1 MAIEK
6 VIDIKVQGNVNEAV
20 GSLRSQLRA
29 AQAEVATLSDKF
41 GATSAEAAQAARRAA
56 ELKDQIGDAKA
67 LTDAFNPDAKF
78 KALTA
83 SLSGVAGGFAA
94 VQGGMALVGV
104 ESENVEATLLKVQSA
119 MALSQGLQAVGESL
133 DSFKQLG
140 AVIKELNIVKLA
152 FNFIET
158 GQIGLVRANTLAK
171 TQDAAATAALTTA
184 TAASTAATGTATL
197 GLKLFRL
204 AIIGTGV
211 GALVIGLVALYQNFD
226 KVKEAVYNLLP
237 GLKDIGEFFGN
248 VITSVTDFVGA
259 TSDASRALDR
269 LKADA
274 DATLALNKRFMQEH
288 GDQVDQYTAKKIAA
302 KNAYLEAIKEDGA
315 NVAALGQRLNRELAA
330 IDKEREAD
338 RKKNRE
344 KIQKEQEEEQKKA
357 DDKIKEDA
365 EKDKKATE
373 ARNKQ
378 LQDESDFMTRLRNA
392 PIEAEARERQNKIEA
407 EAQER
412 QNRLDALQEF
422 LEKENEIENN
432 AYILA
437 EAQKKEFADREMALD
452 IAITDAKRAALDT
465 ALNILMQFAGKNKT
479 IALSIIAI
487 QKGLAIADVIVGA
500 SKSIAAATA
509 SAAPTALNPPF
520 LAPGVVNPSFA
531 INAKLA
537 AKSILLT
544 KLTAGT
550 SIASILA
557 AGIGQAASIT
567 SGGGGGGAG
576 GDSGGG
582 GGGAGTNAPQF
593 NVVGATGV
601 NQLAGAIGNR
611 EAAPVQAYVVA
622 NNVTTAQSLDR
633 NIIQSATLGG

>member
-20 GSLRSQLRA
+20 GSLRSQLRE
-29 AQAEVATLSDKF
+29 AQAEVAALSDKF

-226 KVKEAVYNLLP
+226 KVKEAVLNLLP
-237 GLKDIGEFFGN
+237 GLADIGEFVGN
-248 VITSVTDFVGA
+248 VINSVTDFVGA

-269 LKADA
+269 LKAEA

-365 EKDKKATE
+365 EKAKKATE

-378 LQDESDFMTRLRNA
+378 IQDESDFMTRLRNA
-392 PIEAEARERQNKIEA
+392 PIEAEA
-407 EAQER
+407 QER
-412 QNRLDALQEF
+412 QNRLDALDEF
-422 LEKENEIENN
+422 LEKENETEAN
-432 AYILA
+432 ALKLSY
-437 EAQKKEFADREMALD
+437 EQQKEFAEKEKALD
-452 IAITDAKRAALDT
+452 IAVKDAKRAALDT
-465 ALNILMQFAGKNKT
+465 GLNILMQFAGKNKT
-479 IALSIIAI
+479 IALSILAI
-487 QKGLAIADVIVGA
+487 QKGLAIADVVVGA
-500 SKSIAAATA
+500 AKGIAAAQVALAAVPAFIGVVPNPAWAAQAAITAKSIA
-509 SAAPTALNPPF
+509 
-520 LAPGVVNPSFA
+520 
-531 INAKLA
+531 
-537 AKSILLT
+537 LT
-544 KLTAGT
+544 KITAGT

-557 AGIGQAASIT
+557 AGIGQATSIT
-567 SGGGGGGAG
+567 SGGGGAG
-576 GDSGGG
+576 GSSGGG
-582 GGGAGTNAPQF
+582 TTAPSGGTTNAPQF
-593 NVVGATGV
+593 NVVGSTGV

>member
-6 VIDIKVQGNVNEAV
+6 VIDIKVQGNVDQAV
-20 GSLRSQLRA
+20 GSLRSQLRQ

-237 GLKDIGEFFGN
+237 GLKDIGEFVGN

-269 LKADA
+269 LKAEA

-330 IDKEREAD
+330 IDEDREAD

-365 EKDKKATE
+365 EKAKKATE

-378 LQDESDFMTRLRNA
+378 IQDESDFMTRLRNA
-392 PIEAEARERQNKIEA
+392 PIEAEAQERQNK
-407 EAQER
+407 
-412 QNRLDALQEF
+412 LDALQEF
-422 LEKENEIENN
+422 LEKENEIETN
-432 AYILA
+432 AYILS

-509 SAAPTALNPPF
+509 SAAPTPLNPPF

-567 SGGGGGGAG
+567 SGGGGAAG
-576 GDSGGG
+576 GDSSGGG
-582 GGGAGTNAPQF
+582 GGGAGANAPQF
-593 NVVGATGV
+593 NVVGSTGV

-611 EAAPVQAYVVA
+611 EAAPVQAFVVA
-622 NNVTTAQSLDR
+622 NAVTTQQALDR

>member
-6 VIDIKVQGNVNEAV
+6 VIDIKVQGNVDQAV

-29 AQAEVATLSDKF
+29 AQAEVAALSDKF

-140 AVIKELNIVKLA
+140 AFIKELNIVKLA

-237 GLKDIGEFFGN
+237 GLADIGEFVGN
-248 VITSVTDFVGA
+248 VINSVTDFVGA

-269 LKADA
+269 LKAEA

-344 KIQKEQEEEQKKA
+344 KIQKEQEDEQKKA
-357 DDKIKEDA
+357 DEKVKEA
-365 EKDKKATE
+365 KEKAKKETE
-373 ARNKQ
+373 ERNKK

-392 PIEAEARERQNKIEA
+392 PIEAEA
-407 EAQER
+407 QER
-412 QNRLDALQEF
+412 QNRLDALEEF
-422 LEKENEIENN
+422 LAKENETENN
-432 AYILA
+432 AYVLS
-437 EAQKKEFADREMALD
+437 EQQKKEFAEREKAVD
-452 IAITDAKRAALDT
+452 IAVQDAKRAALDT
-465 ALNILMQFAGKNKT
+465 GLSILMQFAGKNKT
-479 IALSIIAI
+479 LALSILAI
-487 QKGLAIADVIVGA
+487 QKGLAIADVVVGA
-500 SKSIAAATA
+500 TKAIGLAKA
-509 SAAPTALNPPF
+509 SMAPTPTNPVF
-520 LAPGVVNPSFA
+520 LAPGVLNPSY
-531 INAKLA
+531 A
-537 AKSILLT
+537 ANLKIGASSILAT
-544 KLTAGT
+544 KITAAT

-557 AGIGQAASIT
+557 AGISQAGSIT
-567 SGGGGGGAG
+567 SGGGGGGGA
-576 GDSGGG
+576 DTNAPSGGT
-582 GGGAGTNAPQF
+582 TNAPQF
-593 NVVGATGV
+593 NVVGSTGV

>member
-20 GSLRSQLRA
+20 GSLRSQLRQ

-41 GATSAEAAQAARRAA
+41 GVTSAEAAQAARRAA

-78 KALTA
+78 KALSS
-83 SLSGVAGGFAA
+83 SLAGVAGGFAA
-94 VQGGMALVGV
+94 AQGGMALFGV

-119 MALSQGLQAVGESL
+119 MALSQGLQAVGESV
-133 DSFKQLG
+133 DSFKTLG
-140 AVIKELNIVKLA
+140 SVIKELNIVKLA

-171 TQDAAATAALTTA
+171 TTDAAATAALTTA
-184 TAASTAATGTATL
+184 TVASTAATGTATI

-226 KVKEAVYNLLP
+226 KVKEAVLNLLP
-237 GLKDIGEFFGN
+237 GLADIGEFVGD
-248 VITSVTDFVGA
+248 VINSITDFVGA

-274 DATLALNKRFMQEH
+274 EATLALNKRFMQEH

-330 IDKEREAD
+330 IDKEREND

-365 EKDKKATE
+365 EKAKKATE

-378 LQDESDFMTRLRNA
+378 IQDESDFMTRLRNA
-392 PIEAEARERQNKIEA
+392 PIEAEA
-407 EAQER
+407 QER
-412 QNRLDALQEF
+412 QNRLDALDEF
-422 LEKENEIENN
+422 LEKENETEAN
-432 AYILA
+432 ALKLSY
-437 EAQKKEFADREMALD
+437 EQQKEYADKEKALD
-452 IAITDAKRAALDT
+452 IATKEAKRAALDT
-465 ALNILMQFAGKNKT
+465 GLNILMQFAGKNKT
-479 IALSIIAI
+479 IALSILAI
-487 QKGLAIADVIVGA
+487 QKGLAIADVVVGA
-500 SKSIAAATA
+500 AKGIAAAQVALAAVPAFIGVVPNPAWAAQAAITAKSIA
-509 SAAPTALNPPF
+509 
-520 LAPGVVNPSFA
+520 
-531 INAKLA
+531 
-537 AKSILLT
+537 LT
-544 KLTAGT
+544 KITAGT

-557 AGIGQAASIT
+557 AGIGQATSIT
-567 SGGGGGGAG
+567 SGGGGAG
-576 GDSGGG
+576 GSSGGG
-582 GGGAGTNAPQF
+582 TTAPSGGTTNAPQF
-593 NVVGATGV
+593 NVVGSTGV

-633 NIIQSATLGG
+633 NIIQSLSLIHI